1 MSIQYS
7 NPAAC
12 AGCHLKAR
20 CTAGRWRRI
29 NRWENEAIIERMAER
44 LAKRP
49 DMLVIRRS
57 TFEHPFGTIKQSMN

>member
-1 MSIQYS
+1 M
-7 NPAAC
+7 
-12 AGCHLKAR
+12 
-20 CTAGRWRRI
+20 GRWRRI
-29 NRWENEAIIERMAER
+29 NRWVNEAIIERMAER